1 METTV
6 NKIVEYAPG
15 LAIAA
20 VAIGLFG
27 YAIALMLAAFFS
39 GKEGSL
45 GAQLGAWFTT
55 HPAQNLGI
63 PCAAVS
69 AFAIVAVLLS
79 AFPPSSNANGQLEFK
94 AFGLEFSGP
103 SGPITLWLMCFLGF
117 VAALKLLR
125 S

>member
-55 HPAQNLGI
+55 HP
-63 PCAAVS
+63 S
-69 AFAIVAVLLS
+69 AKSRHPVRSCFRLRHRRSSPERLS
-79 AFPPSSNANGQLEFK
+79 SLIECKRPTR
-94 AFGLEFSGP
+94 
-103 SGPITLWLMCFLGF
+103 I
-117 VAALKLLR
+117 
-125 S
+125 